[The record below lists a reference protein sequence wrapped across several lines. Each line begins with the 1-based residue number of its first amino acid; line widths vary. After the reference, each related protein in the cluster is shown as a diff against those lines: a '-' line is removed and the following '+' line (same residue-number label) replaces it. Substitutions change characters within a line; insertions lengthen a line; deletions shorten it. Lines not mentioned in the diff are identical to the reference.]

1 LHLFLTLLNKNNK
14 KDAIIAKFL
23 QHRHETCANR
33 RRMENLIEVVN
44 TVKNDINQLNDQI
57 GQILEALTAMKS
69 TRESLVVRNEEAT
82 SSNPVVQ

>member
-1 LHLFLTLLNKNNK
+1 
-14 KDAIIAKFL
+14 
-23 QHRHETCANR
+23 
-33 RRMENLIEVVN
+33 MENLIEVVN